1 MKEEM
6 LIKLVREKSDKESAN
21 KLIKLYYKSIYV
33 YVYKQVSCEELSKDL
48 TQEIFISMLRS
59 IRNFDSSKSSFKTW
73 LYKISSNKIIDY
85 YRSKEYKHTI
95 KITDI
100 EEFEFRDSINIEKE
114 IIQKENLNEILN
126 VVNGFE
132 SNIQQIFRLK
142 VFGEMTF
149 KEISELIS
157 LSESTVKT
165 KYYSSIKKLKK
176 EVGDKIYG

>member
-21 KLIKLYYKSIYV
+21 KLIKLYYKNIYV

-85 YRSKEYKHTI
+85 YRSREYKNTT

-100 EEFEFRDSINIEKE
+100 EDFEFKDSINIEKE
-114 IIQKENLNEILN
+114 IIQKEKLNEILK
-126 VVNGFE
+126 VVNSFE

-142 VFGEMTF
+142 IFGEMTF
-149 KEISELIS
+149 KEISELVS

-165 KYYSSIKKLKK
+165 KYYSSLKKLKK